1 MQTVNLYLYNDE
13 NGVVT
18 ITPNPRTV
26 TDKPSR
32 LRLIADE
39 FMILTDGNTKTP
51 AKDVMLDEKDNWH
64 EITDEEAE
72 KLQNTESEVEENG

>member
-1 MQTVNLYLYNDE
+1 MQIVNLYLYNDE

-18 ITPNPRTV
+18 ITPNKRAK

-39 FMILTDGNTKTP
+39 GMILTDGNTKTP
-51 AKDVMLDEKDNWH
+51 AKDVMLDEKEKWI
-64 EITDEEAE
+64 EIPDEEAQAMRE
-72 KLQNTESEVEENG
+72 EGESDG